1 MTRTARICSIVILF
15 VLPITARAHRLDE
28 YLQAARLALAPDQV
42 LLKIDLT
49 PGVDVAPAIF
59 ALINTDRDGLISEA
73 EGKAYANRL
82 IKEVVLEVDGQPRKL
97 EVIRNQFP
105 SFHEMQEGLGTIRI
119 EARAAWRAT
128 PGHHLLFF
136 RNNHQTDFGAYLVN
150 ALLPGSPEIAITDQ
164 HRDSLQRE
172 IKLDIDVQSPPAATG
187 SARGR
192 WGKWGKWGR

>member
-1 MTRTARICSIVILF
+1 MTRTARICSIVTLF
-15 VLPITARAHRLDE
+15 VLPITARAHRLDK

-82 IKEVVLEVDGQPRKL
+82 LKDVVLEVDGQPRKL
-97 EVIRNQFP
+97 EVIRSQFP
-105 SFHEMQEGLGTIRI
+105 SFHEMQEGTGTIRI

-128 PGHHLLFF
+128 RGHHLLLF
-136 RNNHQTDFGAYLVN
+136 RNNHQTDLGAYLVN
-150 ALLPGSPEIAITDQ
+150 ALLPASPEIAITDQ

-172 IKLDIDVQSPPAATG
+172 IKLEIDVQSPPAAAG

-192 WGKWGKWGR
+192 

>member
-1 MTRTARICSIVILF
+1 VTRTARICSIVTLF

-73 EGKAYANRL
+73 ERKAYANRL
-82 IKEVVLEVDGQPRKL
+82 LKDVVLEVDGQPRKL
-97 EVIRNQFP
+97 EVIRSQFP
-105 SFHEMQEGLGTIRI
+105 SFHEMQEGTGTIRI

-128 PGHHLLFF
+128 PGHHMLFF
-136 RNNHQTDFGAYLVN
+136 RNNHQTDLGAYLVN
-150 ALLPGSPEIAITDQ
+150 ALLPASPEIAITDQ

-172 IKLDIDVQSPPAATG
+172 IKLDFDVQSLPAAAST
-187 SARGR
+187 ARLR
-192 WGKWGKWGR
+192 